1 MMYIKSVHTGQVYEV
16 ESLPRFMGG
25 YELATK
31 EEFEAWKKKMG
42 L

>member
-1 MMYIKSVHTGQVYEV
+1 MMYIKSMATGQVYEV
-16 ESLPRFMGG
+16 ETLPKYLNG

-31 EEFEAWKKKMG
+31 EEYEEYKKKMG

>member
-1 MMYIKSVHTGQVYEV
+1 MMYIKSLATGQVYEV
-16 ESLPRFMGG
+16 ETLPKYLNG
-25 YELATK
+25 YELVTK